1 MWNIKDR
8 SIVCDVY
15 ISKPKKHTQHSEH
28 SESNT
33 WYYLLLCN
41 WLTHNVLS
49 VKLPG
54 NNSNLKPPDS
64 AKNDK
69 GQGFSASISQICHNL
84 VHHVKCM

>member
-1 MWNIKDR
+1 MF
-8 SIVCDVY
+8 
-15 ISKPKKHTQHSEH
+15 
-28 SESNT
+28 
-33 WYYLLLCN
+33 
-41 WLTHNVLS
+41 LS

-84 VHHVKCM
+84 VPCKMHVKVKRPRGGH